1 MNKQLK
7 NVALWMLIIVGF
19 IYLWQLSSEKAKEI
33 ELTYSEFKQ
42 FVKEKKVSDV
52 VISPDL
58 ISGIL
63 EKEGKS
69 FKFKAVPV
77 ADSKLVEDLEN
88 NQIKYRGQKNRGW
101 FVELLLNLVPWLLIA
116 AIWYFLFFRG
126 ASMGGKQIFS
136 FGRSKA
142 RLQTDKKT
150 KTTFA
155 DVAGV
160 EESKEELKEIIQFLK
175 EPAKF
180 QKLGGKIPKGVLLV
194 GPAGTGKTLLAKAVA
209 GEAGVPF
216 FASSGSEFVEMFVG
230 VGASRVRD
238 LFDMGRKNAPCVLF
252 IDEIDAVGRHRG
264 AGYGGGHDEREQTL
278 NQLLV
283 EMDGFE
289 TKEGV
294 IILAATNRPDVLDAA
309 LLRSGRFDR
318 HVVVPIPDIKG
329 REEILRV
336 HAKNIKLSPSADL
349 SVIAK
354 RTPGFVGADL
364 SNLINEAALLAARR
378 DKEAVEMPELEEAID
393 RVQAGPERRSRKISE
408 KEKKIIAF
416 HESGH
421 ALVARHMPDTEPVHK
436 ISIIPR
442 GMALGYTIQLP
453 TEDKYLITKSEIIA
467 KLTVLLG
474 GRAAEKIIFN
484 EITTGAENDL
494 KVATSMVQNMIC
506 IYGMS
511 DKLGNVSLRKRE
523 EEVFLG
529 RDIFAHEKLYS
540 EKTAQQIDEETKK
553 IIDEAFVKAS
563 ELIKNNIEKLNRLA
577 EKLVE
582 KEILEGDELARL
594 LNGETIASTVNKDE
608 QKTN

>member
-1 MNKQLK
+1 MGKQLK

-19 IYLWQLSSEKAKEI
+19 VYLWQISSEKAKEI

-42 FVKEKKVSDV
+42 FVKEKKISDII
-52 VISPDL
+52 ISQDL
-58 ISGIL
+58 ISGTL

-101 FVELLLNLVPWLLIA
+101 FVELILSIVPWILIA
-116 AIWYFLFFRG
+116 FVWYILFFRG
-126 ASMGGKQIFS
+126 ASMGGRQVFS
-136 FGRSKA
+136 FGNSRA
-142 RLQTDKKT
+142 RLQTDKKN

-155 DVAGV
+155 DVAGI

-175 EPAKF
+175 DPAKF

-216 FASSGSEFVEMFVG
+216 YASSGSEFVEMFVG

-238 LFDMGRKNAPCVLF
+238 LFNMGRKNAPCVLF

-264 AGYGGGHDEREQTL
+264 AGFGGGHDEREQTL

-294 IILAATNRPDVLDAA
+294 ILLAATNRPDVLDAA

-318 HVVVPIPDIKG
+318 HIVVPVPDIKG
-329 REEILRV
+329 REEILMV
-336 HAKNIKLSPSADL
+336 HAKNVKLSPLADL
-349 SVIAK
+349 SIIAK

-364 SNLINEAALLAARR
+364 ANLVNEAALLAARR
-378 DKEAVEMPELEEAID
+378 EKEAVEMPELEEAID
-393 RVQAGPERRSRKISE
+393 RVMSGPERRSKKISE
-408 KEKKIIAF
+408 KEKRIIAF

-421 ALVARHMPDTEPVHK
+421 ALVAKLMPNTESVHK

-523 EEVFLG
+523 EEIFLG
-529 RDIFAHEKLYS
+529 RDIFAQEKLYS

-553 IIDEAFVKAS
+553 ILDEAFEKAK

-582 KEILEGDELARL
+582 KEILDGDELARL
-594 LNGETIASTVNKDE
+594 LNGDTVKAE
-608 QKTN
+608 R

>member
-7 NVALWMLIIVGF
+7 NAALWMLIIVGF
-19 IYLWQLSSEKAKEI
+19 IYLWRISSEKAKEV

-42 FVKEKKVSDV
+42 FIKEKKVSDII
-52 VISPDL
+52 ISPDL
-58 ISGIL
+58 ISGAL
-63 EKEGKS
+63 EKDGKS

-77 ADSKLVEDLEN
+77 NDSKLVEELES

-101 FVELLLNLVPWLLIA
+101 FVELLLSIVPWILIA

-136 FGRSKA
+136 MGRSRA
-142 RLQTDKKT
+142 RLQSDKKI

-194 GPAGTGKTLLAKAVA
+194 GSAGTGKTLLAKAVA

-216 FASSGSEFVEMFVG
+216 FASSGAEFVEMFVG

-294 IILAATNRPDVLDAA
+294 IILAATNRPDVLDSA

-349 SVIAK
+349 SIIAK

-364 SNLINEAALLAARR
+364 ANLINEAALLAARR
-378 DKEAVEMPELEEAID
+378 EKEAVEMPELEEAID

-421 ALVARHMPDTEPVHK
+421 ALVAKLMPNTEPVHK

-494 KVATSMVQNMIC
+494 AVATSTVQNMIC
-506 IYGMS
+506 LYGMS
-511 DKLGNVSLRKRE
+511 DKLGNVSLKKRE

-553 IIDEAFVKAS
+553 ILNDAFVKAT

-582 KEILEGDELARL
+582 KEVLEGDELAKL
-594 LNGETIASTVNKDE
+594 LNGETETTDGRR
-608 QKTN
+608 